1 VSAASHDVAFLSFDS
16 TLALTRRH
24 NIIFVT
30 NSTTAYQT
38 FPTMSAS
45 EQKIKDLLA
54 VYETSLNTSD
64 AKLAA
69 SCYTGDG
76 VFMPTTIPT
85 ASGADLESAYQ
96 NVFGAITLNV
106 KFTIDELVVAGD
118 DKYAYALT
126 QSAGTQKINATGDE
140 TAEANREIFIF
151 HNTDTN
157 GWKIARYMFNKS
169 S

>member
-1 VSAASHDVAFLSFDS
+1 MSDS
-16 TLALTRRH
+16 
-24 NIIFVT
+24 
-30 NSTTAYQT
+30 S
-38 FPTMSAS
+38 SK
-45 EQKIKDLLA
+45 QKIKDLLSM
-54 VYETSLNTSD
+54 YEKSLNTSN

-69 SCYTGDG
+69 SCYTADG
-76 VFMPTTIPT
+76 VFMPTTLPT
-85 ASGADLESAYQ
+85 ATGADMEAAYN

-126 QSAGTQKINATGDE
+126 QSAGTQKINDTGDE
-140 TAEANREIFIF
+140 SAEANREIFVF
-151 HNTDTN
+151 HNTNED